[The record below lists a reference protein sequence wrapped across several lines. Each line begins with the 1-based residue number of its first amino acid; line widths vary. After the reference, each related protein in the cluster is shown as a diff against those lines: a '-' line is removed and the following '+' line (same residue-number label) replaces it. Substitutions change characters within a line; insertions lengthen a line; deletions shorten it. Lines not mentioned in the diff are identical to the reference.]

1 MSPVQSQGSF
11 SVKGGG
17 RRGRVGERL
26 ADAVLL
32 ALNLGK
38 VLLSKQYRRPLEA
51 GKVRK
56 QISPQSLQEK
66 YGLAYT
72 LIFAQ

>member
-1 MSPVQSQGSF
+1 M
-11 SVKGGG
+11 
-17 RRGRVGERL
+17 GERL